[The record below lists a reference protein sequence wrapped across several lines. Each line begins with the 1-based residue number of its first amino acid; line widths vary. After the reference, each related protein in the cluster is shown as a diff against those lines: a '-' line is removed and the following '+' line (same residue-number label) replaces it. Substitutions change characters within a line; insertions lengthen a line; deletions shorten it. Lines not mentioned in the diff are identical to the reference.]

1 MDALKRLYMVTAE
14 NLKRARNREGNREL
28 KKRKLKVGD
37 LVMVKDVTSA
47 VFEPKIHAKLQ
58 SGGNL
63 WRKQD

>member
-14 NLKRARNREGNREL
+14 NLKRARKCEGDREP

-47 VFEPKIHAKLQ
+47 VFEPKYMPNYRVVAI
-58 SGGNL
+58 
-63 WRKQD
+63 